1 MSGASLPAFAGGNG
15 SGYGAGVPV
24 SRNMS
29 SQNRHS
35 NDMLLGADGTSGTK
49 ELPRPIPAPSGG
61 ERGGSLATTPTN
73 TLSSVA
79 RAAMTSS
86 ALRAQAQVG
95 DASGQRLVKLGYGS
109 ADDAGYASSDSKSG
123 TPSPR
128 SRVQVSR
135 VSAHR
140 HRSPRMR
147 QSSISDNGHGS
158 TVSFNLIV
166 LAKSAL
172 LRIATAD
179 MPLVVSTV
187 IEILQS
193 NSESTSVRERRGAL
207 QLIGLVAQKY
217 PRQVHPHLEGIASA
231 IVQAIEPKRAT
242 VRKLLIAAAGA
253 ALQGLVR
260 AYPWVSFHPESQC
273 LAVGCIDGRCT
284 TYDLRTA
291 TRTAVYDGGA
301 GCPVAAV
308 AISPQG
314 DRVASFTLGNGM
326 LSIWDPSPSALA
338 MFARS
343 LFWSATSEIGG
354 GAAESQS
361 SGSVTPSKTM
371 NIPAEYLEQVG
382 DLSATSAMAVA
393 KLTWT
398 ADRTVLLQIQE
409 ASFSLSV

>member
-1 MSGASLPAFAGGNG
+1 
-15 SGYGAGVPV
+15 
-24 SRNMS
+24 
-29 SQNRHS
+29 
-35 NDMLLGADGTSGTK
+35 
-49 ELPRPIPAPSGG
+49 
-61 ERGGSLATTPTN
+61 
-73 TLSSVA
+73 
-79 RAAMTSS
+79 MTSS
-86 ALRAQAQVG
+86 ALRAHAQAG
-95 DASGQRLVKLGYGS
+95 EGSRPRLPKLGYGTDEDGGNTS
-109 ADDAGYASSDSKSG
+109 GDSKAG
-123 TPSPR
+123 TPSPPR
-128 SRVQVSR
+128 PRAQGQR

-140 HRSPRMR
+140 HRSPRTR
-147 QSSISDNGHGS
+147 QSSVGDSSVGSHGS

-172 LRIATAD
+172 LRIATTD
-179 MPLVVSTV
+179 MPLVSSTV
-187 IEILQS
+187 IEILHS
-193 NSESTSVRERRGAL
+193 NSENGGIKERRGAL

-217 PRQVHPHLEGIASA
+217 PRQLHPHLEGIAAA

-242 VRKLLIAAAGA
+242 TRKLLIAAAGA

-326 LSIWDPSPSALA
+326 LSIWDPAPSALA

-343 LFWSATSEIGG
+343 LFWSATSELVGG
-354 GAAESQS
+354 GNSAAESQS

-371 NIPAEYLEQVG
+371 KIPAGYLEHV
-382 DLSATSAMAVA
+382 DNVSVSSAMPVA
-393 KLTWT
+393 KLKWT
-398 ADRTVLLQIQE
+398 ADRTVLLQIEE